1 MSKEKGV
8 IIEAKD
14 LHKHFEMGGET
25 IRAVDGVSFKIRQ
38 GDFVFIVGPSGSGKT
53 TLLDMLGA
61 LSVPSKGHIIVDG
74 KQLNQFNDF
83 QLSMFRRNRLGFIFQ
98 TFNLIPTLSATD
110 NVLVPLVPEGYGDVE
125 IKRAQTLLRD
135 IGLGERLNNKPNQLS
150 GGERQRVAICRA
162 FINLPKIIVADE
174 PTGNLDTR
182 KGNEVF
188 DYLRKLNKEDG
199 LTFIIVTHDTEY
211 IKKGD
216 KVLKMRDGKLINDG
230 IGLQKK
236 KKPYA

>member
-1 MSKEKGV
+1 MSKEKDI
-8 IIEAKD
+8 IIEAEEV
-14 LHKHFEMGGET
+14 HKHFKMGTET
-25 IRAVDGVSFKIRQ
+25 IKAVDGVSFKIHQ
-38 GDFVFIVGPSGSGKT
+38 GDFVFIIGPSGSGKT
-53 TLLDMLGA
+53 TLLDMIGA
-61 LSVPSKGHIIVDG
+61 LSHPTKGHIIVDG
-74 KQLNQFNDF
+74 KQLNRFNDF

-98 TFNLIPTLSATD
+98 TFNLIPTMSATD

-125 IKRAQTLLRD
+125 IKRAQSLLSD
-135 IGLGERLNNKPNQLS
+135 IGLEDRLHNKPNQLS

-174 PTGNLDTR
+174 PTGNLDTK

-188 DYLRKLNKEDG
+188 DYLRKLNKEEG

-216 KVLKMRDGKLINDG
+216 KVLMMRDGKLEKNG
-230 IGLQKK
+230 H
-236 KKPYA
+236 KPKRKHNY